1 MNERSLWEKLL
12 EDVRL
17 RLEQEPVD
25 EDAVARLLRDQ
36 APAEV
41 ALVLEGLD
49 PADAVKAFNTLQD
62 ACAAHVLTL
71 LAPELTTT
79 ITATLAPDRLAGFI
93 DQLPSRDAA
102 VLLSDQSKRAIEE
115 STNAGLIGADVVRE
129 AAQQQ
134 CYPEGTV
141 GRMMTQHFVRLDP
154 AMTLRQ
160 ALAQVPRSDPKK
172 ELPNDMQVVR
182 QEEVSGRT
190 RERLLGVISIRDALM
205 QPGDRLVADAMEEQV
220 VCVSVDTES
229 TSAARLLSK
238 HKFLSLPV
246 TDRDGFL
253 VGVVPQEDLMQ
264 VTIAKLYERY
274 SGAVGTDAAAMEA
287 MSPVQAAKTRL
298 PWLFG
303 TMVIEMAAALLI
315 DQFDA
320 ILKQVILL
328 AAFMPV
334 ISAVS
339 GNVGLQAAAI
349 TVRKIDMGTTSTRAA
364 MATVVKEVLTT
375 VMMAVACGAVLGTI
389 GGFWSTHFMFGVV
402 IGVALTCSMVTAAF
416 MGTLFPIISKRMGF
430 DPATT
435 AGPFET
441 AFQDVIGF
449 GVFLGM
455 ATLLSA
461 HL

>member
-1 MNERSLWEKLL
+1 
-12 EDVRL
+12 
-17 RLEQEPVD
+17 
-25 EDAVARLLRDQ
+25 
-36 APAEV
+36 
-41 ALVLEGLD
+41 
-49 PADAVKAFNTLQD
+49 
-62 ACAAHVLTL
+62 
-71 LAPELTTT
+71 
-79 ITATLAPDRLAGFI
+79 
-93 DQLPSRDAA
+93 
-102 VLLSDQSKRAIEE
+102 
-115 STNAGLIGADVVRE
+115 
-129 AAQQQ
+129 
-134 CYPEGTV
+134 
-141 GRMMTQHFVRLDP
+141 
-154 AMTLRQ
+154 
-160 ALAQVPRSDPKK
+160 VPRSDPKK

-205 QPGDRLVADAMEEQV
+205 QPGDRLVADVMEEQV

-349 TVRKIDMGTTSTRAA
+349 TVRKIDMGTTSRRAA